1 MDLEQTHHHIG
12 HLIDSGKPFLLGRP
26 GGTESDGIYFFL
38 KHRVHSLKKYPPHYS
53 KSYSNRARALSG
65 ITHRDS
71 TDLDEFHLA
80 YLNAILTSNVVG
92 FGLFAPGVLRLVDM
106 MEKAGARITPIR
118 QLEPFVAHSESVSP
132 WTTALSGKKVLVIH
146 PFTETI
152 QSQYSRRTC
161 ISGVSDILPEFT
173 LQVVKPPVTFAGEK
187 SDKPWREHF
196 DQLIRDIEGL
206 DFDIALTSAG
216 SYGLPIAH
224 EIVKSGKQAIHL
236 GGSLQLLFGIKGK
249 RWESRTPFSAYMDE
263 TWVRPSANE
272 VPAGSTRVEGGAYW

>member
-12 HLIDSGKPFLLGRP
+12 HLIGSEKPFLLGRP

-38 KHRVHSLKKYPPHYS
+38 KHRVHSLRNSPRPYP
-53 KSYSNRARALSG
+53 KSFRELVRLG
-65 ITHRDS
+65 PGVTHQEISDVDS
-71 TDLDEFHLA
+71 FHLA
-80 YLNAILTSNVVG
+80 YLNSILASNVVG
-92 FGLFAPGVLRLVDM
+92 FGSFAPGVLRLVDM
-106 MEKAGARITPIR
+106 MEKAGTRITPINH
-118 QLEPFVAHSESVSP
+118 LEPFVAQSESVSP
-132 WTTALSGKKVLVIH
+132 WTSALSGKKVLVIH
-146 PFTETI
+146 PFLETI
-152 QSQYSRRTC
+152 QSQYSRRTS
-161 ISGVSDILPEFT
+161 ISGVADIMPEFT

-196 DQLIRDIEGL
+196 DQLIHDIEGL

-236 GGSLQLLFGIKGK
+236 GGSLQLLFGITGK
-249 RWESRTPFSAYMDE
+249 RWEDRTPFSAYMDE
-263 TWVRPSANE
+263 TWVRPSADE